1 MTRGPGQGTP
11 ALAATHDA
19 LLLDLDGTVYLGST
33 VIEHVSD
40 ALAAASA
47 LGARSMYVTNNAS
60 RPPAE
65 VAAALSGMGI
75 PTVDDDVL
83 SSPDVAAEML
93 AATHPAG
100 SKVLVVGAPWLA
112 EAVRMAG
119 LEPVRLFTD
128 GPVAVVQGHSPETG
142 WPQLAEA
149 CLALRAGADWVACNT
164 DSTLP
169 TDRGLL
175 PGNGAMVAALVAATG
190 LEPRVAGKPAPPLLE
205 AAVRRSGAQRPL
217 VVGDR
222 LDTDIEAGVNAGM
235 PVLMVLTGVSHP
247 ADLIAAPA
255 NQRPTYL
262 GWDLRSLV
270 DPARVI
276 EVAPP
281 AGPAGW
287 LARDGVLTAPGGA
300 TPDAADSDIESLAA
314 LVAVANDAWSGGQTE
329 AAAWRGADGRAQQ
342 VLDRLFGRPAGLT

>member
-1 MTRGPGQGTP
+1 MTRNADPGR
-11 ALAATHDA
+11 ALAAQHDA

-33 VIEHVSD
+33 VIAHVPE
-40 ALAAASA
+40 ALRAATG

-65 VAAALSGMGI
+65 VAGSLSAMGI
-75 PTVDDDVL
+75 PAAADDVL

-93 AATHPAG
+93 AATHPEG
-100 SKVLVVGAPWLA
+100 SKVLVVGAAWLA
-112 EAVRMAG
+112 EAVRLAG

-142 WPQLAEA
+142 WAQLAEA

-190 LEPRVAGKPAPPLLE
+190 LQPRVAGKPAPPLLDS
-205 AAVRRSGAQRPL
+205 AVRRAGSKRPL

-222 LDTDIEAGVNAGM
+222 LDTDIEAGVNAGL

-247 ADLIAAPA
+247 ADLIAAPPSR
-255 NQRPTYL
+255 RPTYL
-262 GWDLRSLV
+262 GWDMRALTDS
-270 DPARVI
+270 ARVV
-276 EVAPP
+276 ELASPD
-281 AGPAGW
+281 GSAGW
-287 LARDGVLTAPGGA
+287 QARNSVLTGTADPEHGNPEHHDG
-300 TPDAADSDIESLAA
+300 DAESLAA
-314 LVAVANDAWSGGQTE
+314 LVAVAHAAWLGGPTDPT
-329 AAAWRGADGRAQQ
+329 AWRGADARAQR
-342 VLDRLFGRPAGLT
+342 VLDRLFG